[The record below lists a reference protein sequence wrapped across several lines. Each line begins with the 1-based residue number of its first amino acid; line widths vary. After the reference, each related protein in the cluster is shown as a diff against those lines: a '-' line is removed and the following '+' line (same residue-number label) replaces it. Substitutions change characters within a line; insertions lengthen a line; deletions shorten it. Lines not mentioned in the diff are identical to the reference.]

1 MNPFVVAGG
10 LALSFGGFEAVSRL
24 QDRLGRP
31 SDGLESHVWKW
42 LVPAAVAGY
51 VVAVESRALASIG
64 WTFAGPLPFAYHTA
78 VGFAAMLG
86 SAILLSPLW
95 EALGTADA
103 MQDGMASFAAF
114 SVPERVFVAGTAGVT
129 EELPYRGYAI
139 ERVTALTGIPLLA
152 AAVSLVAFLAAHV
165 GDHWSRAAA
174 VQMAQPTAV
183 LLALYLWTHSL
194 PVVMAVHALNDVV
207 GLLLADRADGDGG
220 SGDERRERTAAG
232 A

>member
-1 MNPFVVAGG
+1 MSWVVAFGG
-10 LALSFGGFEAVSRL
+10 LALSFGGFEALSRL

-31 SDGLESHVWKW
+31 SESLEAHAWKW

-51 VVAVESRALASIG
+51 VLAVEGRPLSSIG

-95 EALGTADA
+95 EALGTAEA
-103 MQDGMASFAAF
+103 MEDGMAAFADF
-114 SVPERVFVAGTAGVT
+114 SVAERLFVAGTAGIT
-129 EELPYRGYAI
+129 EEVPYRGYAV
-139 ERVTALTGIPLLA
+139 ERVTALTGSPLLA

-165 GDHWSRAAA
+165 GEQWSRAAA
-174 VQMAQPTAV
+174 VQMAQPTVV

-194 PVVMAVHALNDVV
+194 PVVMAVHALNDVA
-207 GLLLADRADGDGG
+207 GLLLA
-220 SGDERRERTAAG
+220 ERTAD
-232 A
+232 